1 MVRLGYDRAP
11 SLAYWWLDGY
21 VDFDDDQIPR
31 VHAGIDAWM
40 RWHRATQLP
49 DYADRL
55 AVLGRAAPTPI
66 TAKAAC
72 AWFDGMRRRVDVAL
86 DHAVPALAELALT
99 LTPRQIEHIERRY
112 AKGNEAMR
120 TDFLDPDRKRRH
132 DKSVERAIDRFEMLY
147 GRLDDPQRAAVAQ
160 RVADS
165 PFDPQRWLDERIAH
179 QREVLATLRRVQ
191 AERAS
196 LDAAQT
202 AVRRLIARGL
212 TSPRPDYHRYQQQ
225 LIDYN
230 CAFFAQVHD
239 LANPVQRRT
248 AAERLASWERDLRTL
263 AADASQ

>member
-11 SLAYWWLDGY
+11 SLVYWWLDGY
-21 VDFDDDQIPR
+21 VDFDDDQIAR
-31 VHAGIDAWM
+31 VQAGIDAWM
-40 RWHRATQLP
+40 RWHRGTQLP

-55 AVLGRAAPTPI
+55 AGLGRAAPMPI

-72 AWFDGMRRRVDVAL
+72 AWFDGMRERVDVAL
-86 DHAVPALAELALT
+86 DHAAPALAELALT

-120 TDFLDPDRKRRH
+120 ADFLDPDRARRH

-147 GRLDDPQRAAVAQ
+147 GRLDDAQRAAVAQ

-179 QREVLATLRRVQ
+179 QREVLAALRRLQ
-191 AERAS
+191 TERTS
-196 LDAAQT
+196 LDAAQA
-202 AVRRLIARGL
+202 AVRRLIDRGL
-212 TSPRPDYHRYQQQ
+212 ASPRPDYRRYQQR
-225 LIDYN
+225 LVDYN

-239 LANPVQRRT
+239 LASAAQRRA